1 MNFYSVEWRAVE
13 FVSPCPTENR
23 TAKQCDKVA
32 NWTNCGGTMKVRAK
46 GPKSAIDLAK
56 QVLYDTGN
64 GFQMKLKIVQFS
76 S

>member
-1 MNFYSVEWRAVE
+1 
-13 FVSPCPTENR
+13 
-23 TAKQCDKVA
+23 
-32 NWTNCGGTMKVRAK
+32 MKVRAK